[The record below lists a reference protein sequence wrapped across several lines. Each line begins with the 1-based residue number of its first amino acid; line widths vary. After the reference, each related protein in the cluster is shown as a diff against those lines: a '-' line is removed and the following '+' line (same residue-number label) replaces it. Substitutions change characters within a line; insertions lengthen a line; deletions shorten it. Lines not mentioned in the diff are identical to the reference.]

1 MQAFKKARRRFKE
14 RVSEQVLGG
23 EKFVDPVFDAGLD
36 RFASWNYHL
45 SKVEAAHVEYAQA
58 MEIQKN
64 ATSSLAQALTALHFS
79 AMQMRNQDD
88 TMFASEIDFD
98 TVLKQPIEHFA
109 RIQTTLANTLQTQ
122 WYREAVVDHLRLQQE
137 VIPQILT
144 RVHKRDNMVLDYS
157 AYKRK
162 AQKETDDFTKRL
174 EREKKVKASRLVLDQ
189 QTSSLMATFTELE
202 NQRPTDIYED
212 LCSVLAL
219 QLDFHRRST
228 ELLEKELPYF
238 QQMSFPL
245 CQLSLLSNAQRSKN
259 GNRNVI
265 RYRRPQQ
272 TKGPSASNSSNSS
285 NSSTSTGPNG
295 QGTKGTV
302 KLNPALGFNQMQS
315 LSAPT
320 HTSSSLLVEASFQSI
335 EHTHRQHR
343 DPSVPAPPPLPS
355 RRRKQSL
362 KPPSKAPQ
370 PAPNKMRARSAQ
382 QLVEPSSKMAPPEPK
397 KRATTLAMNAPSIV
411 TAVCKADFVATS
423 ASELSMTSG
432 ERMIV
437 KRKENNGWWLVSKEQ
452 DESKVGWAPST
463 FF

>member
-1 MQAFKKARRRFKE
+1 
-14 RVSEQVLGG
+14 
-23 EKFVDPVFDAGLD
+23 
-36 RFASWNYHL
+36 
-45 SKVEAAHVEYAQA
+45 
-58 MEIQKN
+58 
-64 ATSSLAQALTALHFS
+64 
-79 AMQMRNQDD
+79 
-88 TMFASEIDFD
+88 
-98 TVLKQPIEHFA
+98 
-109 RIQTTLANTLQTQ
+109 
-122 WYREAVVDHLRLQQE
+122 
-137 VIPQILT
+137 
-144 RVHKRDNMVLDYS
+144 MVLDYS

-245 CQLSLLSNAQRSKN
+245 CQLSILSNAQRQKN

-272 TKGPSASNSSNSS
+272 TNGPSANDSK
-285 NSSTSTGPNG
+285 GPNG
-295 QGTKGTV
+295 QGPKGTG
-302 KLNPALGFNQMQS
+302 KLNPALGFSQMQS

-320 HTSSSLLVEASFQSI
+320 HTSSSLLVEASLQSI
-335 EHTHRQHR
+335 EQTHRQHR
-343 DPSVPAPPPLPS
+343 TPSVPAPPPLPS

-362 KPPSKAPQ
+362 KPPSGAPQ
-370 PAPNKMRARSAQ
+370 PAPNKMRARSA
-382 QLVEPSSKMAPPEPK
+382 LVEPSSSNMVPPIPK

-423 ASELSMTSG
+423 ATELSMTSG

-437 KRKENNGWWLVSKEQ
+437 KRKENNGWWLVSKEKDQ
-452 DESKVGWAPST
+452 SKVGWAPST